1 MFIYV
6 VIYMLQ
12 STESAFAGTTQDHRE
27 KENYSQIQLAHHRGI
42 YTAYSTTLLIS
53 K

>member
-12 STESAFAGTTQDHRE
+12 SNEFAFAGTAQDHKE
-27 KENYSQIQLAHHRGI
+27 KENYSEIQLAHHRGI
-42 YTAYSTTLLIS
+42 YIQLI
-53 K
+53 